1 MRFKLAVGVIGCQAD
16 QRFSLVRK
24 NKYFSLAR
32 GSVAYNF
39 HFIVLCQLIGR
50 DAVIQ
55 RHGAGAGYT
64 QFRSEEHTSELQS
77 LMRIPYAVFCLK
89 KKKNNQNHT
98 TTHQN
103 PTIDNIPPA
112 YLIKTSTSY
121 VT

>member
-64 QFRSEEHTSELQS
+64 PLGQLFYVMLNGSTVAACPAGHTAGLD
-77 LMRIPYAVFCLK
+77 
-89 KKKNNQNHT
+89 
-98 TTHQN
+98 
-103 PTIDNIPPA
+103 IDLA
-112 YLIKTSTSY
+112 ACCWFGGVSSDEWRLGHGF
-121 VT
+121 